1 MNVLFI
7 GGGLHK
13 QPHLR
18 RIPNTSLVK
27 LDTFIPGQ
35 SHLLFSLIRY
45 PLPPTRSF
53 KFLFSLM
60 VFLSF
65 LFSKHC
71 QQHILTI
78 SFSFLLQMLT
88 TDYTHKSCSVIGK
101 SPWWYDSFLSLNWK
115 CFAIYGFTFFS
126 SFKKNTLGKESVWRT
141 EEGIVTETL
150 KASWAHSHELHQG
163 SHIMKIFTLG
173 FSVLCGTS
181 NLEKNRSTRPL
192 VSPSDK
198 VLRPKVQKKKPSQQK
213 SHIEPQKGF
222 SPFSSKAQHE
232 V

>member
-1 MNVLFI
+1 
-7 GGGLHK
+7 
-13 QPHLR
+13 
-18 RIPNTSLVK
+18 
-27 LDTFIPGQ
+27 
-35 SHLLFSLIRY
+35 
-45 PLPPTRSF
+45 
-53 KFLFSLM
+53 
-60 VFLSF
+60 
-65 LFSKHC
+65 
-71 QQHILTI
+71 
-78 SFSFLLQMLT
+78 MLT

-173 FSVLCGTS
+173 FSVLYGTS

-198 VLRPKVQKKKPSQQK
+198 VLCPKVQKKKPSQQK

-222 SPFSSKAQHE
+222 SPYSSKAQHE